1 MYILNITNAIKKMS
15 ANELR
20 DFIFE
25 SYSKQIR
32 FVKEKKSYTMKQ
44 LKKRFI
50 LVCNQI
56 DRKNT

>member
-1 MYILNITNAIKKMS
+1 MS

-20 DFIFE
+20 DLIFE
-25 SYSKQIR
+25 SYIKQIR
-32 FVKEKKSYTMKQ
+32 FFKEKKSYSMKQ
-44 LKKRFI
+44 SKKRFI

>member
-1 MYILNITNAIKKMS
+1 MS

-32 FVKEKKSYTMKQ
+32 FVKEKKSYSMKQ

-50 LVCNQI
+50 LVCNQT